1 MLVENLESLHASL
14 TESSW
19 RRLNSFLHS
28 VEKGQPINYVTPF
41 LPKEWR
47 DDELGYG
54 ALLLKKFGST
64 GVPLMDEIEAKESE
78 KFGPTSIRAPW
89 EVRKDGVRE
98 YFTQKSVSNDA
109 NLQRSF
115 DTLAKAVKPHSLRPL
130 SVRAAYLASPKGK
143 NLGLPVFTADK
154 EFEKEYLR
162 RVERIAA
169 GGWKEKIFPAVVGWR
184 GQPNGS
190 TTLIKNRVVWMVD
203 HAETYAGTGI
213 IQVLLNA
220 LRDKP
225 GFAAWNEL
233 SVVDRRI
240 TSIIDRSKFPIM
252 SVDFSG
258 FDKSL
263 PRIVI
268 ELAFS
273 LMEYWFDGSARSQIN
288 WLRDQFLN
296 MPIVTPDGILSGRD
310 GGVPSGDSGTNMIDS
325 LGQILMAYAASYD
338 LEYEL
343 CDIEVLGDD
352 GVYSFNNTV
361 NVDALSS
368 YYMERFGMEVSS
380 DKGGYSADNV
390 LFLQRLHARNYRRHG
405 LTVGMRSI
413 IRTLNG
419 ICHLERLNSNLP
431 PEFFSA
437 RAIMS
442 AENARWHPLF
452 PLLVKHLYESDR
464 YMSQMDPAEI
474 FVRAGGT
481 EFVEE
486 VLGLRSYRF
495 TSELPTRGLDTF
507 ATVIELRRLRG
518 RQGKVTRPA

>member
-1 MLVENLESLHASL
+1 MLVENIETLHATL

-28 VEKGQPINYVTPF
+28 VEKGQPVNYVTPF

-47 DDELGYG
+47 NDELGYG
-54 ALLLKKFGST
+54 AHLLKKFGST
-64 GVPLMDEIEAKESE
+64 GVPLMDEIESKESQ

-89 EVRKDGVRE
+89 DVRKDGVME
-98 YFTQKSVSNDA
+98 YFSQKKVDNNA
-109 NLQRSF
+109 TLQRAF
-115 DTLAKAVKPHSLRPL
+115 DTLAKAIKPHSLRPL
-130 SVRAAYLASPKGK
+130 SIRAAFNAAPKGK
-143 NLGLPVFTADK
+143 NLGLPAFTADK
-154 EFEKEYLR
+154 SFEQDYLR
-162 RVERIAA
+162 RVESIAA

-203 HAETYAGTGI
+203 HAETYAGTGV
-213 IQVLLNA
+213 IQVMLDA
-220 LRDKP
+220 LRDQP

-233 SVVDRRI
+233 SVVDRRV
-240 TSIIDRSKFPIM
+240 TSIIDRSKAPIM
-252 SVDFSG
+252 SVDFSS

-263 PRIVI
+263 PRAVI

-273 LMEYWFDGSARSQIN
+273 LMEYWFVGSARSQIN

-296 MPIVTPDGILSGRD
+296 MPIVTPSGILSGRD

-325 LGQILMAYAASYD
+325 LSQIIMAYAASYD
-338 LEYEL
+338 LGYSL
-343 CDIEVLGDD
+343 RDIEVLGDD
-352 GVYSFNNTV
+352 GIYSFDNTV
-361 NVDALSS
+361 DVEALSS
-368 YYMERFGMEVSS
+368 YYMDRFGMEVSS

-390 LFLQRLHARNYRRHG
+390 LFLQRLHTRSYRRHG
-405 LTVGMRSI
+405 LCVGMRSI

-419 ICHLERLNSNLP
+419 ICHLERLNSKLP

-442 AENARWHPLF
+442 AENARWHPQF
-452 PLLVKHLYESDR
+452 SKLVKHLFDNDK
-464 YMSQMDPAEI
+464 YMRTLDPSTI

-495 TSELPTRGLDTF
+495 TSELPTRGLDNF
-507 ATVIELRRLRG
+507 ATVIELRRLQG
-518 RQGKVTRPA
+518 RSRKVKDSA